1 MGDKINPVDIAK
13 ASIEHAKRNGNDV
26 VIIDTAGR
34 LHVDENLMDELLNI
48 VKSVDPQEKLLVLD
62 AMTGQDAVNVT
73 ESFAEKLDLTG
84 VILTKLDGDARGGA
98 ALSLR
103 AVTDVPIKFIS
114 LGEKM
119 DSLEVFY
126 PDRMSNRILGM
137 GDVLSLIEKAQE
149 AVDEK
154 KAKEFEEKLKNQSFT
169 FEDFLDQMQQV
180 KNLGPLEDILA
191 MIPGVNNKMLK
202 NLNVDEKEFDRV
214 EAIIRS
220 MTPKERIKPEIIDV
234 SRKKRISNGAG
245 VPVTEVNKLLKQ
257 FKELKKMMK
266 QFSGMGNKMK
276 KGKFK
281 LPFPF

>member
-1 MGDKINPVDIAK
+1 
-13 ASIEHAKRNGNDV
+13 
-26 VIIDTAGR
+26 
-34 LHVDENLMDELLNI
+34 
-48 VKSVDPQEKLLVLD
+48 
-62 AMTGQDAVNVT
+62 
-73 ESFAEKLDLTG
+73 
-84 VILTKLDGDARGGA
+84 
-98 ALSLR
+98 
-103 AVTDVPIKFIS
+103 
-114 LGEKM
+114 
-119 DSLEVFY
+119 
-126 PDRMSNRILGM
+126 
-137 GDVLSLIEKAQE
+137 
-149 AVDEK
+149 
-154 KAKEFEEKLKNQSFT
+154 
-169 FEDFLDQMQQV
+169 MQQV